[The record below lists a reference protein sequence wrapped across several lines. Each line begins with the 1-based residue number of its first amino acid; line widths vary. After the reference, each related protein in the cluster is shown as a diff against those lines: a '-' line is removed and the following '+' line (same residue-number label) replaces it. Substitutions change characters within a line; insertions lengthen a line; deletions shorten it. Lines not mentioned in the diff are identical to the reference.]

1 MGGGAPPSRQ
11 GGRRRA
17 GNVRICQSREAPAA
31 DTVVA
36 EKDKDKDE
44 KKREHKTPNPEHNG
58 HTPAPGDPHYQ
69 GMPKK
74 K

>member
-1 MGGGAPPSRQ
+1 MSA
-11 GGRRRA
+11 A
-17 GNVRICQSREAPAA
+17 GE

-36 EKDKDKDE
+36 DKNKDE
-44 KKREHKTPNPEHNG
+44 KKKDEKKKEHKTPNPEHNG

-74 K
+74 

>member
-1 MGGGAPPSRQ
+1 VSIG
-11 GGRRRA
+11 
-17 GNVRICQSREAPAA
+17 QSRETPAE

-36 EKDKDKDE
+36 EKDKDE

-58 HTPAPGDPHYQ
+58 HTPAPGDPQYQ